1 MIQSN
6 YIYLVSFLF
15 GISLFDVMSIR
26 SSRFSFLTT
35 ASNTLKDSS
44 MNCIRRGSQ
53 NSLRVNNYIRGF
65 PTRSLISPILA
76 TMLFP
81 LSSTLAEAVEN
92 GNVIVSSPSVSSCAY
107 PSITPSAA
115 FLLTNNELDTFL
127 TIGGLVFCVF
137 SIYAAILAFF
147 QLAPYFMLYGFRGL
161 ETSVI
166 KLQIGLDAENWSDCD
181 TTIETETLSDFTR
194 PTMGKLLSE
203 GAMKLL
209 RRQADWNSA
218 TLDSR
223 VFRSYSAAELEFH
236 RLSLAEQSKLQRDEG
251 RMVLGDGQ
259 QKRSQQQQQQQRQLS
274 SPVAMSKPRG
284 GSELVVV
291 TLLVMIRGRSGTYR
305 GLTGILPLDRPFS
318 TRNMAEVRQSLLA
331 LASEALLDSGKYM
344 EFAEI
349 LWCR

>member
-1 MIQSN
+1 
-6 YIYLVSFLF
+6 
-15 GISLFDVMSIR
+15 
-26 SSRFSFLTT
+26 
-35 ASNTLKDSS
+35 
-44 MNCIRRGSQ
+44 
-53 NSLRVNNYIRGF
+53 
-65 PTRSLISPILA
+65 
-76 TMLFP
+76 
-81 LSSTLAEAVEN
+81 
-92 GNVIVSSPSVSSCAY
+92 
-107 PSITPSAA
+107 
-115 FLLTNNELDTFL
+115 
-127 TIGGLVFCVF
+127 
-137 SIYAAILAFF
+137 
-147 QLAPYFMLYGFRGL
+147 
-161 ETSVI
+161 
-166 KLQIGLDAENWSDCD
+166 
-181 TTIETETLSDFTR
+181 
-194 PTMGKLLSE
+194 
-203 GAMKLL
+203 MKLL

-305 GLTGILPLDRPFS
+305 GSYPWTAPSPRL
-318 TRNMAEVRQSLLA
+318 SLLA

-349 LWCR
+349 LTL

>member
-1 MIQSN
+1 
-6 YIYLVSFLF
+6 
-15 GISLFDVMSIR
+15 
-26 SSRFSFLTT
+26 
-35 ASNTLKDSS
+35 
-44 MNCIRRGSQ
+44 
-53 NSLRVNNYIRGF
+53 
-65 PTRSLISPILA
+65 
-76 TMLFP
+76 MLFP

-92 GNVIVSSPSVSSCAY
+92 GNIIVSSPSVSSCAY
-107 PSITPSAA
+107 PSITPVAT
-115 FLLTNNELDTFL
+115 FLLANNELDTFL
-127 TIGGLVFCVF
+127 TIGGIVFCVF

-166 KLQIGLDAENWSDCD
+166 KLQIGLDAESWSDSD

-194 PTMGKLLSE
+194 PTMGQLLSE
-203 GAMKLL
+203 AAMKLL

-218 TLDSR
+218 ALDSR

-236 RLSLAEQSKLQRDEG
+236 RLSLTEQSKLQGDEG
-251 RMVLGDGQ
+251 RSTNLVLGGGL
-259 QKRSQQQQQQQRQLS
+259 KRLSQQQQQRQLS

-318 TRNMAEVRQSLLA
+318 SPGREGTRTIAEVRQSLLA

-349 LWCR
+349 LCCPMTLSPEEALVLYPELWRL